1 MKIKLK
7 KFTEFSK
14 TILPN
19 EAKYL
24 ASEHLFTDDEKTEII
39 NRLAKSAISNT
50 SKANFDTNIDK
61 RKYSYVKNWILKKTR
76 KYRR

>member
-1 MKIKLK
+1 MKTKLK

-24 ASEHLFTDDEKTEII
+24 QTVYQFKGEEKCVISDLIIKNALSKNGFTD
-39 NRLAKSAISNT
+39 
-50 SKANFDTNIDK
+50 FDTSIDK
-61 RKYSYVKNWILKKTR
+61 RKYSYVKDWT
-76 KYRR
+76 